1 VLGAGTG
8 RARFVDSSIPP
19 PPSLGLR
26 KLRPWYLVPAM
37 MLAWCVGVRGLMAGC
52 SSVAY
57 LRGSTLPD
65 VATARRN
72 AEVAGDVPEFVALFN
87 AVTLDAMYRIERV
100 LLPLSLAQAL
110 LAVVLVISSGL
121 MMGNRPGVR
130 TLAIQALAANA
141 ILAAISYVLTRNVRA
156 AAIDAVVSAVQTIS
170 PDLPQRTMLPTRQM
184 LWLFRWGG
192 QIMAAGEIG
201 SLALGA
207 LALTRA
213 RTKTYLD
220 AVARAAESAEEP

>member
-1 VLGAGTG
+1 
-8 RARFVDSSIPP
+8 
-19 PPSLGLR
+19 
-26 KLRPWYLVPAM
+26 M

-72 AEVAGDVPEFVALFN
+72 AEVAGDVPEFVTLFN
-87 AVTLDAMYRIERV
+87 TATLDAMYRIEHV

-110 LAVVLVISSGL
+110 LAVVLMISCGL
-121 MMGNRPGVR
+121 MMGSRPGVR
-130 TLAIQALAANA
+130 GLAIQALAANA
-141 ILAAISYVLTRNVRA
+141 ILTAVSYVLTRSVRVSA
-156 AAIDAVVSAVQTIS
+156 MDAVVSAVQTIS
-170 PDLPQRTMLPTRQM
+170 PDLPQRSMLPIRQM
-184 LWLFRWGG
+184 LWLFRWRA
-192 QIMAAGEIG
+192 QIVAAGEIG
-201 SLALGA
+201 ALSLGA

-213 RTKTYLD
+213 RAKTYFD